1 MQIITIGLLAR
12 NSMIIRS
19 LYTSFSTRFSHFIGC
34 VNLRGFT
41 LIELLVAIGV
51 LGVLASGVI
60 IAINPQEQFKK
71 IEDGQRKHD
80 LTKIQSAL
88 ELYRGDMNYY
98 PETLDELVSGEVS
111 YIRELPS
118 DPGSHGYIYTP
129 QPGGC
134 GNTITYCTGYQLY
147 ACLESYDKDA
157 DSQRVPPLSNQC
169 ISPLESY
176 TVTNP

>member
-1 MQIITIGLLAR
+1 MNIQKIFYALCKKA
-12 NSMIIRS
+12 S
-19 LYTSFSTRFSHFIGC
+19 LYRYLP
-34 VNLRGFT
+34 VKGFT
-41 LIELLVAIGV
+41 LIELLVAVGV

-60 IAINPQEQFKK
+60 IAVNPQEQFKK

-88 ELYRGDMNYY
+88 ELYRGDANYY
-98 PETLDELVSGEVS
+98 PESLTELVSGETV
-111 YIRELPS
+111 YIRELPQ
-118 DPGSHGYIYTP
+118 DPNSANGAIYTYTP

-134 GNTITYCTGYQLY
+134 DNSITYCLGYQLF
-147 ACLESYDKDA
+147 ACLESSDKDA
-157 DSQRVPPLSNQC
+157 DSQQIPPLPNQC